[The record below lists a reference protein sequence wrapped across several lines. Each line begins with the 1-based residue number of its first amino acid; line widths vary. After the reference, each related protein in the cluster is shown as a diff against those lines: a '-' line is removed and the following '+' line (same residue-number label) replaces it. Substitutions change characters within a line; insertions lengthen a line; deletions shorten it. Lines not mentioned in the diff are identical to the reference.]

1 MEEYNR
7 SLPEKDRTAAVV
19 WGVMQTANEKAIK
32 SIKQKDFVKY
42 LAVANPKNG
51 DEFFLQ
57 VRATL
62 PAPITFSLLQN

>member
-1 MEEYNR
+1 MDEYNR
-7 SLPEKDRTAAVV
+7 STPEKDRTAAVV

-57 VRATL
+57 VRATH
-62 PAPITFSLLQN
+62 PTPITFSLL

>member
-1 MEEYNR
+1 MEEYNQ
-7 SLPEKDRTAAVV
+7 STLEKDRIAAAV

-62 PAPITFSLLQN
+62 LAPITFSLLQN

>member
-1 MEEYNR
+1 MDEYNQ
-7 SLPEKDRTAAVV
+7 STPEKDRIAAAV

-62 PAPITFSLLQN
+62 PAPITFSLLQY